1 MNVKANIA
9 LNDHDIRL
17 NLFLGIANWFLFL
30 DHIPNNVANWITAR
44 NYGFSGAADWFIF
57 ITGYTAAVVYAKIML
72 DRGFIVG
79 ATRILKRVWQ
89 LYAAYIVLFTIYIA
103 SIAYVAAQYAAPD
116 LIGEFNVSALID
128 HPLRIIVRSLFLQPK
143 ALNLDVLQ
151 LYTLLTASLAPVL
164 WLMLRWPNLAMLG
177 SLVLYFVASHFDWNL
192 TSFPDGTWYFNPFC
206 WQLLFVFGARLALG
220 RAPDSYP
227 VLRAPL
233 WLYLAIAYLMFALVM
248 TMAGRFPGFG
258 AMFPASLIDAFD
270 PSDKVNLGFFRVLH
284 FAAAVLV
291 VTRFIP
297 KDWPGLRWPVFDPAI
312 KCGEESVAVFCVG
325 VFLSFIGHLTLI
337 MSSGSVLMQILVSAG
352 GVAAMTIVAYYISW
366 SKQQD
371 IWKSLAHA

>member
-1 MNVKANIA
+1 MNVKANIV

-30 DHIPNNVANWITAR
+30 DHIPNNVVNWITAR

-164 WLMLRWPNLAMLG
+164 WLMLRWPNLTMLG
-177 SLVLYFVASHFDWNL
+177 SAVIYFAARHFDWNL
-192 TSFPDGTWYFNPFC
+192 SSFPDGTWYFNPFC

-220 RAPDSYP
+220 RAPDTYP
-227 VLRAPL
+227 VLRSPL
-233 WLYLAIAYLMFALVM
+233 WLYLAVAYLIFALVV
-248 TMAGRFPGFG
+248 TMAGRFPSFG
-258 AMFPASLIDAFD
+258 ISFPAWLVDTVN
-270 PSDKVNLGFFRVLH
+270 PNDKVNLAPFRVLH
-284 FAAAVLV
+284 FAAAVF
-291 VTRFIP
+291 VTARVIP

-337 MSSGSVLMQILVSAG
+337 MSSGSVLMQILVSACG
-352 GVAAMTIVAYYISW
+352 IAAMTIVAYYISW

-371 IWKSLAHA
+371 VWKSLAAA

>member
-1 MNVKANIA
+1 MNVKANIT

-30 DHIPNNVANWITAR
+30 DHIPNNVVNWITAR

-57 ITGYTAAVVYAKIML
+57 ITGYTAALVYAKIML

-116 LIGEFNVSALID
+116 LISEFNVSALID

-164 WLMLRWPNLAMLG
+164 WLMLRWPNLTMLG
-177 SLVLYFVASHFDWNL
+177 STVLYFAARHFEWNL
-192 TSFPDGTWYFNPFC
+192 SSFPDGTWYFNPFC
-206 WQLLFVFGARLALG
+206 WQVLFVFGARLALG

-227 VLRAPL
+227 VLRSPL
-233 WLYLAIAYLMFALVM
+233 WLYLATAYLAFALVM
-248 TMAGRFPGFG
+248 TMAGRFPDFG
-258 AMFPASLIDAFD
+258 AMLPAWLVDTFD

-284 FAAAVLV
+284 FATAVFV

-312 KCGEESVAVFCVG
+312 KCGEESLAVFCVG

-337 MSSGSVLMQILVSAG
+337 MSSGSVLMQILVSACG
-352 GVAAMTIVAYYISW
+352 IAAMTIVAYYISW

-371 IWKSLAHA
+371 IWKTLAHA

>member
-1 MNVKANIA
+1 MNVKANIV

-30 DHIPNNVANWITAR
+30 DHIPNNVVNWITAR

-116 LIGEFNVSALID
+116 LINEFNLSALID

-151 LYTLLTASLAPVL
+151 LYTVLTASLVPVL
-164 WLMLRWPNLAMLG
+164 WLMLRLPNLTMLG
-177 SLVLYFVASHFDWNL
+177 SLALYFAARYFDWNL
-192 TSFPDGTWYFNPFC
+192 SSFPDGTWYFNPFC

-220 RAPDSYP
+220 RAPDIYP
-227 VLRAPL
+227 VLRSPF
-233 WLYLAIAYLMFALVM
+233 WFYLAIAYLIFAMVM
-248 TMAGRFPGFG
+248 TLAGTLPELGARFPAWLLDTFT
-258 AMFPASLIDAFD
+258 PK
-270 PSDKVNLGFFRVLH
+270 DKVNLGPLRVLH
-284 FAAAVLV
+284 FAAGIFV

-312 KCGEESVAVFCVG
+312 KCGEESLAVFCVG

-337 MSSGSVLMQILVSAG
+337 MSSGSVTMQILVSACG
-352 GVAAMTIVAYYISW
+352 IAMMTIVAYYISW

-371 IWKSLAHA
+371 VWKTLARA